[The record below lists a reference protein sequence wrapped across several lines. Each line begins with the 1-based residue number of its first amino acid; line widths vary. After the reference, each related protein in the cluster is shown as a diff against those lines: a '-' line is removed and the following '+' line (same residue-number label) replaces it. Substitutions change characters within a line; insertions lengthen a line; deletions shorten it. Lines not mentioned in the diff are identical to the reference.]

1 MNRPATNAG
10 ATQAPLIIGIAD
22 DVLEIRM
29 IARELL
35 QKAGH
40 EVVCASDGAEL
51 RRLAESRPLDVVLTD
66 ILMPEADGFE
76 VIAAL
81 KNANP
86 NLRII
91 AMSGGGRTMSAN
103 DCLRVARRLGADAIL
118 AKPFTGTQLLDT
130 VDAVC
135 RRARRSV

>member
-1 MNRPATNAG
+1 MNRPATNES
-10 ATQAPLIIGIAD
+10 ATPPLIIGIAD

-40 EVVCASDGAEL
+40 DVVCATDGAEL
-51 RRLAESRPLDVVLTD
+51 KRVAESRRLDLVLTD

-76 VIAAL
+76 VISAL
-81 KNANP
+81 KKANP

-91 AMSGGGRTMSAN
+91 AMSGGGRTMTTN

-118 AKPFTGTQLLDT
+118 AKPFTGTQLLET
-130 VDAVC
+130 VDAVW
-135 RRARRSV
+135 RRARGSV